1 MTMPFE
7 PRYKTLV
14 DICETAVAEH
24 AARPL
29 FGTKRGGAWIWSSY
43 QEFGSQV
50 DRVRGGLQS
59 LGVQRG
65 ERVAIISN
73 NRLEWAVVA
82 YACYG
87 LGAALVP
94 MYEAQNPAEW
104 EFIVRDC
111 EAKIVFV
118 ATPEVLTKARARLD
132 GLPSAPRYFLFDGA
146 PPSDGRVGGSS
157 ASDAD
162 PRVAAYSGLLKASP
176 VPAIKPSPD
185 DLASLLYT
193 SGTTGMPKGVMLTH
207 MNLASN
213 ISAIREVYKF
223 APHERSLA
231 FLPWAHAFGQTAE
244 LHHMIAAGAS
254 MAIAEGNTKILENLV
269 EVQPTVLFSVPR
281 VFNRIYTAV
290 EQQIASKPK
299 PVKALVATAFR
310 IKARE
315 RAGKA
320 PALHERAV
328 LALVDRLVASKVRAR
343 FGGRLRF
350 TVSGGAA
357 LSRDVAEFIDSLGIL
372 VFEGYGLTE
381 TSPVVSV
388 NLPGACKMGTVGP
401 PLPGV
406 RVKVDSEGE
415 LVVYGPNV
423 MKGYFNLPEETKAVF
438 TADGGFRTG
447 DMASIDADGFV
458 TITGRLKEQ
467 YKLENGKY
475 VVPTPLEEHLKLS
488 PFVANAMVYGDNRP
502 YNVAL
507 VVPNA
512 DAIQKWAE
520 EKQVSLPREPKALAS
535 DERVRAL
542 MKTEIDKQNA
552 AFKGFESIRDF
563 ALIHEDFTTENGML
577 TPKMS
582 LKRRKVIETYG
593 ALLDR
598 VYAK

>member
-7 PRYKTLV
+7 PRFKTLV
-14 DICETAVAEH
+14 DIFRTAVVEH
-24 AARPL
+24 SSRPL

-43 QEFGSQV
+43 QDFGSQV
-50 DRVRGGLQS
+50 DRLRGGLQS

-65 ERVAIISN
+65 DRVAMISN
-73 NRLEWAVVA
+73 NRVEWAVVA

-111 EAKIVFV
+111 EARIVFV
-118 ATPEVLTKARARLD
+118 ANPEVLAKARPRLD
-132 GLPSAPRYFLFDGA
+132 GLPAAPRYFLFEGA
-146 PPSDGRVGGSS
+146 PPSEADARVG
-157 ASDAD
+157 
-162 PRVAAYSGLLKASP
+162 AYSKLLTASTVP
-176 VPAIKPSPD
+176 VIEPSPD

-223 APHERSLA
+223 SPDDRSLA

-254 MAIAEGNTKILENLV
+254 MAIAEGNAKILENLA
-269 EVQPTVLFSVPR
+269 EVRPSVLFSVPR
-281 VFNRIYTAV
+281 VFNRIYTAL

-299 PVKALVATAFR
+299 PVQALVAAAFR

-315 RAGKA
+315 RDGKA

-357 LSRDVAEFIDSLGIL
+357 LSREVAEFIDSLGIL

-388 NLPGACKMGTVGP
+388 NLPGARKIGTVGP

-406 RVKVDSEGE
+406 RVTIDAEGE

-423 MKGYFNLPEETKAVF
+423 MKGYFNHPEETAAVF

-447 DMASIDADGFV
+447 DMAAIDSNGFI
-458 TITGRLKEQ
+458 TITGRIKEQ

-475 VVPTPLEEHLKLS
+475 VVPTPLEEQLKLS
-488 PFVANAMVYGDNRP
+488 PYVANAMVYGDNRP

-512 DAIQKWAE
+512 DAIHKWAQ
-520 EKQVSLPREPKALAS
+520 EKRVTLPHEPKALAS

-542 MKTEIDKQNA
+542 VKTEIDKQSA

-563 ALIHEDFTTENGML
+563 ALIPEDFTTENGML

-582 LKRRKVIETYG
+582 IKRRKVIETYG